1 MASAAVAGIG
11 TQLKIGDGGGSEVF
25 TTIGE
30 VKDITGPAVTVD
42 IVEVTNM
49 DSPSFFKEYIPTL
62 KDGGEVTFDVNY
74 IGTSTTQAQLVT
86 DYGNRTRRN
95 FQLVT
100 THASPKTIAF
110 AAYITNL
117 SHSFPIADAVK
128 RSVTLRITSAV
139 TGL

>member
-11 TQLKIGDGGGSEVF
+11 CALKIGDGAGSEVF

-30 VKDITGPAVTVD
+30 VKDISGPAVTVD

-49 DSPSFFKEYIPTL
+49 DSPSYFKEYIPTL
-62 KDGGEVTFDVNY
+62 KDGGEVTFDVNWT
-74 IGTSTTQAQLVT
+74 GSSVTQNQLVT

-110 AAYITNL
+110 SAYITNL
-117 SHSFPIADAVK
+117 THALPVADVLK
-128 RSVTLRITSAV
+128 RSVTLRITGAV